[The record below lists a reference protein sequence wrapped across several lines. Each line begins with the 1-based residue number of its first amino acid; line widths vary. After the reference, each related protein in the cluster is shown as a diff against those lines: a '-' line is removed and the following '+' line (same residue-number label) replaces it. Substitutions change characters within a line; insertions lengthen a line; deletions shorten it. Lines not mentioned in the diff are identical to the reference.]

1 MRYGFLRTIIN
12 SPFPTTQCGHITQT
26 NELFVYHDDLEAR
39 LLYLSD
45 GDDTIIHL
53 SADVLSI
60 DRDTRNKLQDQARAF
75 FQDDK
80 LVLITSATH
89 THVGNNIRDER
100 YIKYFIELITN
111 AFKDIIIHETD
122 MIKTEYQV
130 IKFKEVGKSRISN
143 YESNNEYLS
152 LIRFMIEDK
161 TWLNIIIHNCHP
173 TILQANVPYFS
184 SEFPGYVMQQ
194 LRLEYPNEEFTYM
207 SGASG
212 DISSRF
218 TRPDQTYAA
227 VEFLGNKM
235 IAKIKELKANHSY
248 LKELKLTYREAE
260 IKYEHDFTPVD
271 VAKIRGNLTTR
282 ELETIEYGKIMRANL
297 EKDPSKLIKQATI
310 ACWDLGCIKL
320 VFYPNEMFSQWLDE
334 MNMQEKLLVSYSNG
348 FGPYIIPKD
357 FAYITYESFNDTL
370 TLETKDKILSAIK
383 NI

>member
-1 MRYGFLRTIIN
+1 MKYGFLRKIIN

-45 GDDTIIHL
+45 DNGTIIHL
-53 SADVLSI
+53 SADLLSI
-60 DRDTRNKLQDQARAF
+60 DRDTRIKLQNQARIF
-75 FQDDK
+75 FQDEK

-89 THVGNNIRDER
+89 THIGNNVRDER
-100 YIKYFIELITN
+100 YIGYFIDLISN
-111 AFKDIIIHETD
+111 AFKDIIIHETKS
-122 MIKTEYQV
+122 IKTEYQI
-130 IKFKEVGKSRISN
+130 IKFNEVGKSRISN

-152 LIRFMIEDK
+152 LIKLMVEDRV
-161 TWLNIIIHNCHP
+161 WLNIIIHNCHP
-173 TILQANVPYFS
+173 TILHANVPYFS

-194 LRLEYPNEEFTYM
+194 LRLEYPDEEFTYM

-218 TRPDQTYAA
+218 TRPNQTYAA

-235 IAKIKELKANHSY
+235 IAKIKQLKANQSY
-248 LKELKLTYREAE
+248 TKNLELTYHEEE
-260 IKYEHDFTPVD
+260 IKYKHDFTPVD
-271 VAKIRGNLTTR
+271 ISKIRGNLTAR
-282 ELETIEYGKIMRANL
+282 ELETIEYGKIMRENL
-297 EKDPSKLIKQATI
+297 EKDPSKLVKEATI
-310 ACWDLGCIKL
+310 GCWNLGCIKL

-334 MNMQEKLLVSYSNG
+334 VDLKEKLLISYSNG

-370 TLETKDKILSAIK
+370 TLDTKDKVLSAIK

>member
-1 MRYGFLRTIIN
+1 MKYGFLRKIIN

-45 GDDTIIHL
+45 DNGTIIHL
-53 SADVLSI
+53 SADLLSI
-60 DRDTRNKLQDQARAF
+60 DRETRNKLQDQARSF
-75 FQDDK
+75 FNDDK
-80 LVLITSATH
+80 LILITSATH
-89 THVGNNIRDER
+89 THIGNNVNDER
-100 YIKYFIELITN
+100 YIKYFIDLISN
-111 AFKDIIIHETD
+111 AFKDIIIHETKS
-122 MIKTEYQV
+122 IKTEYQIV
-130 IKFKEVGKSRISN
+130 KFNEVGKSRISN

-152 LIRFMIEDK
+152 LIKLILEDRV
-161 TWLNIIIHNCHP
+161 WLNIIIHNCHP
-173 TILQANVPYFS
+173 TILHANVPYFS

-194 LRLEYPNEEFTYM
+194 LRLEYPDEEFTYM

-218 TRPDQTYAA
+218 TRPNQTYAA

-235 IAKIKELKANHSY
+235 IAKIKQLKANQSY
-248 LKELKLTYREAE
+248 TKDLEMTYHEEE
-260 IKYEHDFTPVD
+260 IKYKHDFTPVD
-271 VAKIRGNLTTR
+271 ISKIRGNLTPR
-282 ELETIEYGKIMRANL
+282 ELETIEYGKIMRENL
-297 EKDPSKLIKQATI
+297 EKDPSKLVKEATI
-310 ACWDLGCIKL
+310 GCWNLGCIKL

-334 MNMQEKLLVSYSNG
+334 IDLKEKLLISYSNG

-370 TLETKDKILSAIK
+370 TLDTKDKVLSAIK